1 MEIELGFTFLI
12 LLVLMVLAT
21 IDLALGQLS
30 DVALRR
36 LIGDQDEDPQSR
48 SREFLRK
55 TLENRQRFS
64 FALSATI
71 QMLLVVVAVL
81 VTSISLS
88 LTSDPRFVLVGLVAG
103 LVLAGVFRQLIP
115 LLISAHDPE
124 RTLIF
129 LLPLMRPFVPMM
141 SLSPILSPASRSS

>member
-21 IDLALGQLS
+21 VDLALGQLS

-88 LTSDPRFVLVGLVAG
+88 LTANPRFVWLD
-103 LVLAGVFRQLIP
+103 
-115 LLISAHDPE
+115 S
-124 RTLIF
+124 
-129 LLPLMRPFVPMM
+129 
-141 SLSPILSPASRSS
+141 